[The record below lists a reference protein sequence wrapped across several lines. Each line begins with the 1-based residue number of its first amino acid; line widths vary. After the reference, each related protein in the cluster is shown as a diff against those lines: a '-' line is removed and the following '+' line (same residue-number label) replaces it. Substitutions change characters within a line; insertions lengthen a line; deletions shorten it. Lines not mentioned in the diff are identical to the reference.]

1 MKRKRR
7 SPLRWLIPLFLILL
21 AAAFAFILLKPR
33 EKARPE
39 PAKPPVAVKKADKA
53 PAVSITPDAPA
64 ARKPAEPT
72 AAIIVDDLGYSL
84 EALENIQAIG
94 CPVTVAILPY
104 ASLTAESVRL
114 AEACG
119 FEIMLHLPLES
130 TEAKNGAPSIA
141 GTIFEGMPDAEV
153 RTAVEKALA
162 RVPGARGVN
171 NHTGSLATEE
181 ARVMRP
187 VFEVLKARRLY
198 FVDSRTSS
206 SSVAYDEARKAGV
219 RAAVRKVFL
228 DAEPGADKIG
238 EKLGELLRLAK
249 KHGRAVG
256 ICHPKRE
263 SLAALAMQIGL
274 AEAYGVRLVFAS
286 KIVD

>member
-1 MKRKRR
+1 MKRRRR
-7 SPLRWLIPLFLILL
+7 SPLRWLIPLFLIAL
-21 AAAFAFILLKPR
+21 AAAFAFILLRPR
-33 EKARPE
+33 DKAEPE
-39 PAKPPVAVKKADKA
+39 PAKPDVIEKSEKTPAAPPV
-53 PAVSITPDAPA
+53 PA
-64 ARKPAEPT
+64 ARKPAGPM
-72 AAIIVDDLGYSL
+72 AAIIIDDLGYSL

-104 ASLTAESVRL
+104 ASLTGESVRL

-130 TEAKNGAPSIA
+130 TEAKNGAPSVP

-153 RTAVEKALA
+153 RAAVEKALA

-181 ARVMRP
+181 ARIMRP
-187 VFEVLKARRLY
+187 VFEVLKDRGLY
-198 FVDSRTSS
+198 FIDSRTSS
-206 SSVAYDEARKAGV
+206 SSIAYDEARKAGL
-219 RAAVRKVFL
+219 RAAARNVFL
-228 DAEPGADKIG
+228 DAEPGAARVS
-238 EKLGELLRLAK
+238 EKLRELLRLAK
-249 KHGRAVG
+249 KNGRAVG

-274 AEAYGVRLVFAS
+274 AEAYGVQLVFAS
-286 KIVD
+286 EIAE

>member
-1 MKRKRR
+1 MKRRRR
-7 SPLRWLIPLFLILL
+7 SSLRWLIPLFLAVL
-21 AAAFAFILLKPR
+21 AAVFVYILLKPR
-33 EKARPE
+33 EKAGPE
-39 PAKPPVAVKKADKA
+39 PAKSGGIEKSEKTPAAPPV
-53 PAVSITPDAPA
+53 PA
-64 ARKPAEPT
+64 ARKPAGPM

-119 FEIMLHLPLES
+119 FEIILHLPLES
-130 TEAKNGAPSIA
+130 VEAKNGAPSIA

-153 RTAVEKALA
+153 RAAVEKALD

-187 VFEVLKARRLY
+187 VFEVLKTRRLY
-198 FVDSRTSS
+198 FIDSRTSS
-206 SSVAYDEARKAGV
+206 GSIAYREARKAGI
-219 RAAVRKVFL
+219 RAAARNVFL
-228 DAEPGADKIG
+228 DAEPGADRIG

-274 AEAYGVRLVFAS
+274 AEAHGVKLVFAS
-286 KIVD
+286 EIVD

>member
-1 MKRKRR
+1 MKRRRR
-7 SPLRWLIPLFLILL
+7 SPLRWLIPLFLAVL
-21 AAAFAFILLKPR
+21 AAVFVYILLKPR
-33 EKARPE
+33 EKAGPT
-39 PAKPPVAVKKADKA
+39 PAKSGGIEKSEKTPAAPPV
-53 PAVSITPDAPA
+53 PA
-64 ARKPAEPT
+64 ARKPAGPM

-119 FEIMLHLPLES
+119 FEIILHLPLES
-130 TEAKNGAPSIA
+130 VEAKNGAPSIA
-141 GTIFEGMPDAEV
+141 GTIFEGMPEAEV
-153 RTAVEKALA
+153 RAAVEKALD

-181 ARVMRP
+181 PRVMRP

-198 FVDSRTSS
+198 FIDSRTSS
-206 SSVAYDEARKAGV
+206 GSIAYREARKAGI
-219 RAAVRKVFL
+219 RAAVRNVFL
-228 DAEPGADKIG
+228 DAEPGADRIG

-263 SLAALAMQIGL
+263 SLAALAMKIGL
-274 AEAYGVRLVFAS
+274 AEAYGVKLVFAS
-286 KIVD
+286 EIVD

>member
-1 MKRKRR
+1 
-7 SPLRWLIPLFLILL
+7 LIPLFLAVL
-21 AAAFAFILLKPR
+21 AAVFVYILLKPR
-33 EKARPE
+33 EKAGPT
-39 PAKPPVAVKKADKA
+39 PAKSGGIEKSEKTPAAPPV
-53 PAVSITPDAPA
+53 PA
-64 ARKPAEPT
+64 ARKPAGPM

-119 FEIMLHLPLES
+119 FEIILHLPLES
-130 TEAKNGAPSIA
+130 VEAKNGAPSIA
-141 GTIFEGMPDAEV
+141 GTIFEGMPEAEV
-153 RTAVEKALA
+153 RAAVEKALD

-181 ARVMRP
+181 PRVMRP

-198 FVDSRTSS
+198 FIDSRTSS
-206 SSVAYDEARKAGV
+206 GSIAYREARKAGI
-219 RAAVRKVFL
+219 RAAVRNVFL
-228 DAEPGADKIG
+228 DAEPGADRIG

-263 SLAALAMQIGL
+263 SLAALAMKIGL
-274 AEAYGVRLVFAS
+274 AEAYGVKLVFAS
-286 KIVD
+286 EIVD